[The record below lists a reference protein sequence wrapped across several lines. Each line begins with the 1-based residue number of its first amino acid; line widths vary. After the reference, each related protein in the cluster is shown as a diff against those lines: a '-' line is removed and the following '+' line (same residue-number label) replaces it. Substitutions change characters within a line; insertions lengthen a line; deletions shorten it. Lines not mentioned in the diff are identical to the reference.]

1 MSLIDDVDAVAGA
14 RARVESG
21 HTLHRSWYLDPAVY
35 EAEREAVFQR
45 SWQYVAHQD
54 ELARPGDYV
63 VAPVGDFTVLVVR
76 GKDGVLRAFHNTC
89 QHRGHELA
97 ACSGSTRVFRCPYHA
112 WSYGLDGSL
121 LNAPFM
127 RGAPGFDRSQVR
139 LQELRVD
146 AWECFVF
153 VSCDP
158 EPPTLADWL
167 GPLAARTTAMDL
179 DFGALTRFRRIEY
192 DVAANW
198 KIVVENSLE
207 CYHCHVA
214 HPELVDLLDM
224 SLFVQEVS
232 ENGVAMGGP
241 VAQDVRREVSMGAD
255 YEYPDGGVREG
266 QYLYTW
272 PSFYFLV
279 YPGPGN
285 VSNLRFYPR
294 GVDRTLVV
302 REFYFS
308 DAVDEQSR
316 TTLSDFVD
324 NIQNQDTGLCESVQR
339 GLRAGGFTEGR
350 LQLVNNIGE
359 YGPQQFYRRYLD
371 QMLGH
376 AEASAAR
383 TGSP

>member
-1 MSLIDDVDAVAGA
+1 MSLAHDLQTMTAA
-14 RARVESG
+14 RERVEAG
-21 HTLHRSWYLDPAVY
+21 RTLGRSWYLDREVY

-45 SWQYVAHQD
+45 SWQYVAHAG
-54 ELARPGDYV
+54 ELARPGDHV
-63 VAPVGDFTVLVVR
+63 VAPVGDFTVLVTR
-76 GKDGVLRAFHNTC
+76 GQDGVLRAFHNTC
-89 QHRGHELA
+89 QHRGHELV
-97 ACSGSTRVFRCPYHA
+97 ACSGNATALRCPYHA
-112 WSYGLDGSL
+112 WTYGLDGRL
-121 LNAPFM
+121 VGAPHM
-127 RGAPGFDRSQVR
+127 RRQPGFDPGAVR
-139 LQELRVD
+139 LHELAVD
-146 AWECFVF
+146 TWECFVF

-158 EPPTLADWL
+158 APPSLAEWL
-167 GPLAARTTAMDL
+167 GPLAERTAAMGL
-179 DFGALTRFRRIEY
+179 DFAALQPFRRIEY

-224 SLFVQEVS
+224 DLFVQEIS

-241 VAQDVRREVSMGAD
+241 VAQDVKREVSAGAGYD
-255 YEYPDGGVREG
+255 YPDGGVREG

-308 DAVDEQSR
+308 DAVAEPDRVS
-316 TTLSDFVD
+316 LSDFVD

-339 GLRAGGFTEGR
+339 GLRAGGFTEGT
-350 LQLVNNIGE
+350 LQLVNNVGE
-359 YGPQQFYRRYLD
+359 YGPHQFYRRYLD
-371 QMLGH
+371 QLIAH
-376 AEASAAR
+376 TRRSA
-383 TGSP
+383 TEP

>member
-1 MSLIDDVDAVAGA
+1 
-14 RARVESG
+14 
-21 HTLHRSWYLDPAVY
+21 
-35 EAEREAVFQR
+35 
-45 SWQYVAHQD
+45 
-54 ELARPGDYV
+54 
-63 VAPVGDFTVLVVR
+63 
-76 GKDGVLRAFHNTC
+76 VLRAFHNTC

-97 ACSGSTRVFRCPYHA
+97 ACSGSTKVFRCPYHS
-112 WSYGLDGSL
+112 WTYGLDGGL
-121 LNAPFM
+121 LNAPHM
-127 RGAPGFDRSQVR
+127 RDLPGFDPSQVR
-139 LQELRVD
+139 LHELRVD

-153 VSCDP
+153 VTCDP
-158 EPPTLADWL
+158 EPPTLAAWL
-167 GPLAARTTAMDL
+167 GPLAARTAAMDL
-179 DFGALTRFRRIEY
+179 DFSTLTRFRRIEY

-224 SLFVQEVS
+224 KLFVQEIS

-241 VAQDVRREVSMGAD
+241 VAQDVRRDVAAGAD
-255 YEYPDGGVREG
+255 YDYPDGGVREG

-302 REFYFS
+302 REFYSS

-350 LQLVNNIGE
+350 LQLVNNVGE

-371 QMLGH
+371 QMLAHVQVG
-376 AEASAAR
+376 AR
-383 TGSP
+383 